1 MKARIATFVF
11 AAVFFASVAAPAA
24 ADEGFGLKE
33 LEATFTEQDG
43 SPAGLAG
50 SHPYAVTFNL
60 SSNTEEVGGEIF
72 PIDSIKDL
80 LIEQPSGFAGNP
92 TALPTCSAAVFLQ
105 SVSGGESCPN
115 QTVLGKTR
123 VAVAGA
129 KVLSE
134 ATPVPVYNMVPPP
147 GAVLKL
153 GFSVVGIPVT
163 IEVGLSPVYP
173 FNPLVKVLNIS
184 QITEFYAAST
194 TVWGNPASP
203 AHDSERGTCLET
215 SAADKCSAGTVEEEP
230 FITLPRSCTGPL
242 ITHFE
247 ADSWQNPGV
256 WFKSPPVE
264 TLAPDGMSGCEEL
277 DFEPQTFDSQPTSD
291 RAESPAGLDFE
302 LTIDDEGIGNPT
314 GRAQSDMKKV
324 VVTLP
329 EGVTANPSLAEG
341 LGVCSE
347 AGFNSESLD
356 SLPGQGCPQASKIGT
371 VEAESPL
378 LEGKLLAGQL
388 FIAQPY
394 ENPFGTLLALYLV
407 VRNPELGVLVKLPG
421 KIEPDPQTG
430 QLVTT
435 FGEAPYEIPQF
446 PVSRLQVRL
455 REGGRSPLVT
465 PPTCGNFSVDAEI
478 ATWAD
483 PENPV
488 PVSSPFSITRGSGGG
503 ACPAGGTP
511 SFNPGFKA
519 GSVNNSAGSYSPF
532 FLQLTRSDGE
542 QDLTRFSAVLPPGV
556 TAKIA
561 GVARCS
567 DAAIAAAATKTGR
580 AEQAS
585 SSCPA
590 SSQLGRVTAG
600 AGVGS
605 ELTYAAGSLYLA
617 GPYKGAPL
625 SVVSIVPAV
634 AGPFDVGTI
643 VTRVGLKLNPDTAR
657 AEVDGAASDPIPHI
671 LAGIPL
677 KVRDIRVFT
686 DRPEFTLTPTSCDP
700 SATAAQIFGSFA
712 DVFNPADDVAVS
724 RSARYQAASC
734 SSLSFKPKLTLSLK
748 GGTNRSANTA
758 LRAVLNA
765 RPGDAN
771 VKGAEV
777 ILPRSQFIDNAHI
790 NNPCTRPQFAANAC
804 PASSVLGRVRAF
816 TPLLDDPLEGPIYFR
831 SNGGERLL
839 PDVVG
844 DLNGQFR
851 FTLVIAIL
859 KSKNERVRT
868 KVLNA
873 PDAPVSKV
881 VLTMAGGKKGLLENS
896 ENLCRKKQRATLKL
910 TGQNNA
916 AYDTQPVIKT
926 SCKAGKSSRRHAGRR

>member
-1 MKARIATFVF
+1 V
-11 AAVFFASVAAPAA
+11 VLLLSWLLFASFATPAMA
-24 ADEGFGLKE
+24 ADEGFGLKD
-33 LEATFTEQDG
+33 LEVTFTEKDG
-43 SPAGLAG
+43 SPAALAG
-50 SHPYAVTFNL
+50 SHPYAATFNL
-60 SSNTEEVGGEIF
+60 AAHTEEVAGEIL
-72 PIDSIKDL
+72 PIDSVKDI

-92 TALPTCSAAVFLQ
+92 TAVSTCSAAIFLL
-105 SVSGGESCPN
+105 SASDSKVNCPN
-115 QTVLGKTR
+115 QTVLGETT

-129 KVLSE
+129 KELSQ
-134 ATPVPVYNMVPPP
+134 ATPVPIYNMDPPP

-153 GFSVVGIPVT
+153 GFVVVGLPVT

-173 FNPLVKVLNIS
+173 FNPLVKVTNIS
-184 QITEFYAAST
+184 QVTEFYAAST
-194 TVWGNPASP
+194 TVWGNPADP
-203 AHDSERGTCLET
+203 DHDSRRGTCLE
-215 SAADKCSAGTVEEEP
+215 SPAADECPAGAVTEEP

-242 ITHFE
+242 ITLFE
-247 ADSWQNPGV
+247 ADSWQNPGS
-256 WFKSPPVE
+256 WFKAPPAE
-264 TLAPDGMSGCEEL
+264 TFVPDGLTGCEEL
-277 DFEPQTFDSQPTSD
+277 EFEPQTFDAAPTSD
-291 RAESPAGLDFE
+291 RAESPSGLDFE
-302 LTIDDEGIGNPT
+302 MTIDDEGIGNPT
-314 GRAQSDMKKV
+314 GRAQADMKKV

-329 EGVTANPSLAEG
+329 EGMTANPSLAEG

-347 AGFNSESLD
+347 AGFDAESL
-356 SLPGQGCPQASKIGT
+356 SSAPGEGCPQASKVGT

-378 LEGKLLAGQL
+378 LEGKLLEGQL
-388 FIAQPY
+388 FIAESY

-407 VRNPELGVLVKLPG
+407 IRNPELGVLVKLPG

-446 PVSRLQVRL
+446 PVSRLHVRL

-465 PPTCGNFSVDAEI
+465 PPTCGTFSVDVDV

-483 PENPV
+483 SDNPV
-488 PVSSPFSITRGSGGG
+488 PLSSPFAITKGTSGG
-503 ACPAGGTP
+503 ACPAAGVPPFSPGLQAGTL
-511 SFNPGFKA
+511 
-519 GSVNNSAGSYSPF
+519 NNNAGSYSPF

-556 TAKIA
+556 TGKIA
-561 GVARCS
+561 GVGRCS
-567 DAAIAAAATKTGR
+567 DTAIAAAATKSGR
-580 AEQAS
+580 AELAS
-585 SSCPA
+585 PSCPA

-605 ELTYAAGSLYLA
+605 ELTYVPGALYLA
-617 GPYKGAPL
+617 GPYNGAPL

-643 VTRVGLKLNPDTAR
+643 VTRVALRLNPDTAQV
-657 AEVDGAASDPIPHI
+657 EVDGSASDPIPHI
-671 LAGIPL
+671 LAGIPV

-686 DRPEFTLTPTSCDP
+686 DRPEFTLNPTGCDP
-700 SATAAQIFGSFA
+700 SATVAQIFGSFA
-712 DVFNPADDVAVS
+712 DVFNPADDIAVT
-724 RSARYQAASC
+724 RSARFQAASC
-734 SSLSFKPKLTLSLK
+734 ASLPFKPKLTLSLK
-748 GGTNRSANTA
+748 GGTKRSGNTA

-777 ILPRSQFIDNAHI
+777 ILPPSQFIDNAHI
-790 NNPCTRPQFAANAC
+790 NNPCTRVQFAANAC
-804 PASSVLGRVRAF
+804 PPSSILGRARAF
-816 TPLLDDPLEGPIYFR
+816 TPLLDDPLEGPVYFR

-839 PDVVG
+839 PDVVA

-859 KSKNERVRT
+859 RSKNERVRT

-896 ENLCRKKQRATLKL
+896 ENLCRKKQRATLRL

-916 AYDTQPVIKT
+916 AYDTRPVVKT
-926 SCKAGKSSRRHAGRR
+926 SCRKAAKSSRRHHRR